1 MTYEEFKAEMQNLLN
16 KGFKYSPDQ
25 AGFGIYAEKM
35 ADLAEAYPE
44 FEERLDSEWE
54 AAKDREPVNQKPAR
68 LK

>member
-44 FEERLDSEWE
+44 FEERLDSE
-54 AAKDREPVNQKPAR
+54 
-68 LK
+68 